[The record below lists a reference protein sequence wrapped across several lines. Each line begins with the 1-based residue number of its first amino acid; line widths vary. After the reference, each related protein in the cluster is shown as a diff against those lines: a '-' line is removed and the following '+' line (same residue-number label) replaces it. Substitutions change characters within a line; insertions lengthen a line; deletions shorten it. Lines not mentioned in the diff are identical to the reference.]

1 MQLYGFASLTD
12 GQLERVRAFEAE
24 TGERLLV
31 FRPFEVMP
39 AFLSREQVERLR
51 ALEEELGDIIVAIE

>member
-1 MQLYGFASLTD
+1 MQLYGFAKLTD
-12 GQLERVRAFEAE
+12 EQIKQVTAFEAE
-24 TGERLLV
+24 TGKRLLV

-51 ALEEELGDIIVAIE
+51 ALEEQLGDIIVAIE